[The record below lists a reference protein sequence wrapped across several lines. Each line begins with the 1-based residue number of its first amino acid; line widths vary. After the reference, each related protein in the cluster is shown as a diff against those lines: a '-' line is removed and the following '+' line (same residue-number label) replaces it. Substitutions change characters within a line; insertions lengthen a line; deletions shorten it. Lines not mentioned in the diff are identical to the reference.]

1 MHNPLNKRF
10 KRDLRSDAGKYVA
23 IFLFIVFFI
32 GAASGFMVADN
43 SVFAQFK
50 TADVEYNVEDGHLAF
65 NVKPSADVLSKI
77 ESQNDLKLYDLNYK
91 EETIKHG
98 KTLRIYKV
106 RNELNKECLMSGEMP
121 KAENEIAVDRMFAEN
136 NKIAVGDNVNIN
148 SKNYIVSGLIALSDY
163 SALFKSNGDMMFDAV
178 GFGVAVMTNDGYN
191 TIETAHETVN
201 YAWKY
206 NLPVEDEETEN
217 AKSELLMK
225 SLEKILKEY
234 DEPLIQAQVD
244 SLYDDAK
251 PYINR
256 LKAEFESAEK
266 QLESKYLSAIVHTNA
281 NDTAKMAKELGITE
295 KQYKNL
301 KQVLEDAEK
310 DSDKWDFD
318 SLDSAPKINLD
329 DYKTS
334 SDMDFDEMYE
344 EIYKVVDAVSGA
356 GLYDCSQIYR
366 DLASLKKI
374 TDKFSID
381 DSGVLNI
388 TDYSAKY
395 TNKSIMYARE
405 DSTSDKATMMLMT
418 YIVMVMIAFLFAV
431 TTSNTI
437 SKEANVIGTLRAM
450 GYSKGELIGHYMF
463 LPMVVTVVGGIV
475 GNVLGYTAFQKVFES
490 VYYSNYSLPTY
501 KMLWNMNAFLETTV
515 VPFVLMLLV
524 NFVMLSKK
532 LKISPLNFIR
542 GELKE
547 NGQKRLI
554 KLPKKMPFFSKFR
567 LRILFQNVPSYLT
580 LALGVFLAGT
590 LVVFGSM
597 YGPLLDDYANI
608 VKENQISKYQYVM
621 INEAETK
628 VLDAEK
634 FCMTSLQT
642 TDKKFI
648 ADDVTIYGVE
658 NQSRYIKENIPA
670 GEVLVSSAMADK
682 FNLSIGD
689 DVTLKEAYKDKT
701 YSFKVGGIYN
711 YDAAITVFMNRTDY
725 VRQFNEDSNYFN
737 GYFSNKKLNDLDDTD
752 VATVITEKD
761 LTKVVTQMQV
771 SMTEFVKVFKAL
783 GVVIF
788 LLVMF
793 ILTKQIIEKNSKS
806 VSMAKILGFSD
817 IEIGKL
823 YIIITSLV
831 VLASLLISVPLISLA
846 LRWCFKSYL
855 YTQMTGYIP
864 YIISNSCYVT
874 MVVLGIV
881 SYSVVACLMLLK
893 IKKTPLGEALKNQS
907 FYFG

>member
-178 GFGVAVMTNDGYN
+178 GFGVALMTNDGYN

-418 YIVMVMIAFLFAV
+418 YIVMIMIAFLFAV

-515 VPFVLMLLV
+515 VAFVLMLLV

-547 NGQKRLI
+547 SGQKRLI

-567 LRILFQNVPSYLT
+567 FRILFQNVPSYLT

-628 VLDAEK
+628 VSDAEK

-689 DVTLKEAYKDKT
+689 EVTLKEAYKEKT
-701 YSFKVGGIYN
+701 YSFMVGGIYN

-725 VRQFNEDSNYFN
+725 IGQFNEDSNYFN
-737 GYFSNKKLNDLDDTD
+737 GYFSNKKLNDLNDAD

-817 IEIGKL
+817 SEIGKL
-823 YIIITSLV
+823 YIVITSFV
-831 VLASLLISVPLISLA
+831 VVASLLVSVPLISLA

-864 YIISNSCYVT
+864 YIVSNSCYVT

-907 FYFG
+907 F

>member
-43 SVFAQFK
+43 SVMAQFK
-50 TADVEYNVEDGHLAF
+50 TTAEECNIEDGHLAF
-65 NVKPSADVLSKI
+65 NVRPSNEVLSKT
-77 ESQNDLKLYDLNYK
+77 ESQNDLKLYDLSYK
-91 EETIKHG
+91 EETVKKD
-98 KTLRIYKV
+98 KTLRIYRV
-106 RNELNKECLMSGEMP
+106 RNEVNKECLMSGEMP
-121 KAENEIAVDRMFAEN
+121 TKDSEIAVDRMFADN
-136 NKIAVGDNVNIN
+136 NKIAVGDSLKIKGKKYV
-148 SKNYIVSGLIALSDY
+148 VSGLIALPDY
-163 SALFKSNGDMMFDAV
+163 SALFKSNADMMFDAV
-178 GFGVAVMTNDGYN
+178 GFGVAVMTDSGYN
-191 TIETAHETVN
+191 AIGNAHETIN

-206 NLPVEDEETEN
+206 NTPVEDEETEN

-225 SLEKILKEY
+225 SLENILKEY

-244 SLYDDAK
+244 SLYKKAK
-251 PYINR
+251 PYINSLR
-256 LKAEFESAEK
+256 DEFDIAEK
-266 QLESKYLSAIVHTNA
+266 ELESKYFAAIRKA
-281 NDTAKMAKELGITE
+281 SINDTAKMAKELGITE

-301 KQVLEDAEK
+301 KQVLEDADK
-310 DSDKWDFD
+310 NSDDWDLD

-334 SDMDFDEMYE
+334 DDMDFDDMYNQ
-344 EIYKVVDAVSGA
+344 IYKIVDAVSDA
-356 GLYDCSQIYR
+356 KLYDCSQIYR

-374 TDKFSID
+374 TDNFNID
-381 DSGVLNI
+381 DSGILNI
-388 TDYSAKY
+388 KDYSAKY

-405 DSTSDKATMMLMT
+405 DSGSDKATMMLMT
-418 YIVMVMIAFLFAV
+418 YIIMVVIAFLFAV

-437 SKEANVIGTLRAM
+437 TKEANVIGTLRAM
-450 GYSKGELIGHYMF
+450 GYSKGELIRHYMF
-463 LPMVVTVVGGIV
+463 LPIAVTLAGSIV
-475 GNVLGYTAFQKVFES
+475 GNVLGYTVFQKVFVG
-490 VYYSNYSLPTY
+490 VYYSNYSLPTF
-501 KMLWNMNAFLETTV
+501 KMLWNMNAFWETTV
-515 VPFVLMLLV
+515 VPFILMILV
-524 NFVMLSKK
+524 NFAMLTKK

-547 NGQKRLI
+547 SGQKRLI

-567 LRILFQNVPSYLT
+567 LRIFFQNIPSYLT
-580 LALGVFLAGT
+580 LALGIFLAGV

-608 VKENQISKYQYVM
+608 VKENQLSKYQYVM
-621 INEAETK
+621 INEAESENA
-628 VLDAEK
+628 DAEK

-642 TDKKFI
+642 TDKKFMT
-648 ADDVTIYGVE
+648 DDVTIYGVE
-658 NQSRYIKENIPA
+658 NQSKYITENIPM
-670 GEVLVSSAMADK
+670 GEVLVSSAMAEK
-682 FNLSIGD
+682 FGLSSGD
-689 DVTLKEAYKDKT
+689 EFTLKEQYKDKT
-701 YSFKVGGIYN
+701 YSFKVGGVYN
-711 YDAAITVFMNRTDY
+711 YDAAITVFMNRGDY
-725 VRQFNEDSNYFN
+725 LTQFNEKSDYFN
-737 GYFSNKKLNDLDDTD
+737 GYFSNSKLDDLSDDD

-806 VSMAKILGFSD
+806 VSMTKILGFSD

-846 LRWCFKSYL
+846 LRWCFKSYI

-864 YIISNSCYVT
+864 YIVSNSCYVT

-881 SYSVVACLMLLK
+881 SYAVVACLMLLK

-907 FYFG
+907 F

>member
-43 SVFAQFK
+43 SVMAQFK
-50 TADVEYNVEDGHLAF
+50 TTAEECNIEDGHLAF
-65 NVKPSADVLSKI
+65 NVRPSNEVLSKT
-77 ESQNDLKLYDLNYK
+77 ENQNDLKLYDLSYK
-91 EETIKHG
+91 EETVKKD

-106 RNELNKECLMSGEMP
+106 RNEVNKECLMSGEMP
-121 KAENEIAVDRMFAEN
+121 TKDSEIAVDRMFADN
-136 NKIAVGDNVNIN
+136 NKITVGDSLKIKGKKYV
-148 SKNYIVSGLIALSDY
+148 VSGLIALPDY
-163 SALFKSNGDMMFDAV
+163 SALFKSNADMMFDAV
-178 GFGVAVMTNDGYN
+178 GFGVAVMTDSGYN
-191 TIETAHETVN
+191 AIGNAHETIN

-206 NLPVEDEETEN
+206 NAPVEDEETEN

-225 SLEKILKEY
+225 SLENILKEY

-244 SLYDDAK
+244 SLYKKAK
-251 PYINR
+251 PYINSLR
-256 LKAEFESAEK
+256 DEFDVAEK
-266 QLESKYLSAIVHTNA
+266 ELESKYFAAIRKA
-281 NDTAKMAKELGITE
+281 SINDTAKMAKELGITE

-301 KQVLEDAEK
+301 KQVLEDA
-310 DSDKWDFD
+310 DKNSNDWDLD

-334 SDMDFDEMYE
+334 DDMDFDDMYNQ
-344 EIYKVVDAVSGA
+344 IYKIVDAVSDA
-356 GLYDCSQIYR
+356 KLYDCSQIYR

-374 TDKFSID
+374 TDNFNID
-381 DSGVLNI
+381 DSGMLNI
-388 TDYSAKY
+388 KDYSAKY

-405 DSTSDKATMMLMT
+405 DSGSDKATMMLMT
-418 YIVMVMIAFLFAV
+418 YIIMVVIAFLFAV
-431 TTSNTI
+431 TISNTI
-437 SKEANVIGTLRAM
+437 TKEANVIGTLRAM
-450 GYSKGELIGHYMF
+450 GYSKGELIRHYMF
-463 LPMVVTVVGGIV
+463 LPIAVTLAGSIV
-475 GNVLGYTAFQKVFES
+475 GNVLGYTVFQKVFVG
-490 VYYSNYSLPTY
+490 VYYSNYSLPTF
-501 KMLWNMNAFLETTV
+501 KMLWNMNAFWETTV
-515 VPFVLMLLV
+515 VPFILMILV
-524 NFVMLSKK
+524 NFVMLTKK

-547 NGQKRLI
+547 SGQKRLI

-567 LRILFQNVPSYLT
+567 LRIFFQNIPSYLT
-580 LALGVFLAGT
+580 LALGVFLAGV

-608 VKENQISKYQYVM
+608 VKENQLSKYQYVM
-621 INEAETK
+621 INEAESENA
-628 VLDAEK
+628 DAEK

-642 TDKKFI
+642 TDKKFMT
-648 ADDVTIYGVE
+648 DDVTIYGVE
-658 NQSRYIKENIPA
+658 NQSKYITESIPM
-670 GEVLVSSAMADK
+670 GEVLVSSAMAEK
-682 FNLSIGD
+682 FGLSPGD
-689 DVTLKEAYKDKT
+689 EFTLKEQYKDKI
-701 YSFKVGGIYN
+701 YSFKVGGVYN
-711 YDAAITVFMNRTDY
+711 YDAAITVFMNRGDY
-725 VRQFNEDSNYFN
+725 LTQFNEKSDYFN
-737 GYFSNKKLNDLDDTD
+737 GYFSNSKLDDLSDDD

-771 SMTEFVKVFKAL
+771 SMTDFVKVFKAL

-806 VSMAKILGFSD
+806 VSMTKILGFSD

-846 LRWCFKSYL
+846 LRWAFKSYI

-864 YIISNSCYVT
+864 YIVSNSCYVT

-881 SYSVVACLMLLK
+881 SYTVVACLMLLK

-907 FYFG
+907 F

>member
-32 GAASGFMVADN
+32 GAVSGFMVADN

-106 RNELNKECLMSGEMP
+106 RNEINKECLMSGEMP

-206 NLPVEDEETEN
+206 NSPVEDEETEN

-344 EIYKVVDAVSGA
+344 EIYKIVDAVSGA

-547 NGQKRLI
+547 SGQKRLI

-628 VLDAEK
+628 VSDAEK

-648 ADDVTIYGVE
+648 ADDVTIYGVK
-658 NQSRYIKENIPA
+658 NQSKYIKENIPA

-689 DVTLKEAYKDKT
+689 EVTLKEAYKEKT

-725 VRQFNEDSNYFN
+725 IGQFNEDSNYFN
-737 GYFSNKKLNDLDDTD
+737 GYFSNKKLNDLDDAD
-752 VATVITEKD
+752 VAAVITEKN

-817 IEIGKL
+817 SEIGKL
-823 YIIITSLV
+823 YIVITSFV
-831 VLASLLISVPLISLA
+831 VVASLLVSVPLISLA

-864 YIISNSCYVT
+864 YIVSNSCYVT

-881 SYSVVACLMLLK
+881 SYAVVACLMLLK

-907 FYFG
+907 F

>member
-65 NVKPSADVLSKI
+65 NVKPSAYVLSKI

-106 RNELNKECLMSGEMP
+106 RNELNKGCLMSGEMP

-206 NLPVEDEETEN
+206 NSPVEDEETEN

-344 EIYKVVDAVSGA
+344 EINKVVDAVSGA

-450 GYSKGELIGHYMF
+450 GYSKGELIGHYIF

-547 NGQKRLI
+547 SGQKRLI

-628 VLDAEK
+628 VSDAEK

-658 NQSRYIKENIPA
+658 NQSKYIKENIPA

-689 DVTLKEAYKDKT
+689 EVTLKEAYKEKN

-725 VRQFNEDSNYFN
+725 IEQFNEDSNYFN
-737 GYFSNKKLNDLDDTD
+737 GYFSNKKLNDLDDAD

-817 IEIGKL
+817 SEIGKL
-823 YIIITSLV
+823 YIVITSFV
-831 VLASLLISVPLISLA
+831 VVVSLLVSVPLISLA

-864 YIISNSCYVT
+864 YIVSNSCYVT

-881 SYSVVACLMLLK
+881 SYAVVACLMLLK

-907 FYFG
+907 F

>member
-206 NLPVEDEETEN
+206 NSLVEDEETEN

-244 SLYDDAK
+244 SLYDIAK

-547 NGQKRLI
+547 SGQKRLI

-621 INEAETK
+621 INEEETK
-628 VLDAEK
+628 VSDAEK

-648 ADDVTIYGVE
+648 ADDVTIYGVK
-658 NQSRYIKENIPA
+658 NQSKYIKENIPA

-689 DVTLKEAYKDKT
+689 EVTLKEAYKEKN

-725 VRQFNEDSNYFN
+725 IGQFNEDSNYFN
-737 GYFSNKKLNDLDDTD
+737 GYFSNKKLNDLDDAD

-817 IEIGKL
+817 SEIGKL
-823 YIIITSLV
+823 YIVITSFV
-831 VLASLLISVPLISLA
+831 VVASLLVSVPLISLA
-846 LRWCFKSYL
+846 LRWAFKSYI

-864 YIISNSCYVT
+864 YIVSNSCYVT

-881 SYSVVACLMLLK
+881 SYAVVACLMLLK

-907 FYFG
+907 F

>member
-206 NLPVEDEETEN
+206 NSPVEDEETEN

-381 DSGVLNI
+381 DSGVLNL

-450 GYSKGELIGHYMF
+450 GYSKGELIGHYIF

-547 NGQKRLI
+547 SGQKRLI

-628 VLDAEK
+628 VSDAEK

-658 NQSRYIKENIPA
+658 NQSKYIKENIPA

-689 DVTLKEAYKDKT
+689 EVTLKEVYKEKT

-725 VRQFNEDSNYFN
+725 IEQFNEDSNYFN
-737 GYFSNKKLNDLDDTD
+737 GYFSNKKLNDLDDAD

-817 IEIGKL
+817 SEIGKL
-823 YIIITSLV
+823 YIVITSFV
-831 VLASLLISVPLISLA
+831 VVASLLVSVPLISLA

-864 YIISNSCYVT
+864 YIVSNSCYVT

-881 SYSVVACLMLLK
+881 SYAVVACLMLLK

-907 FYFG
+907 F

>member
-32 GAASGFMVADN
+32 GAVSGFMVADN

-106 RNELNKECLMSGEMP
+106 RNEINKECLMSGEMP

-206 NLPVEDEETEN
+206 NSPVEDEETEN

-344 EIYKVVDAVSGA
+344 EIYKIVDAVSGA

-547 NGQKRLI
+547 SGQKRLI

-628 VLDAEK
+628 VSDAEK

-648 ADDVTIYGVE
+648 ADDVTIYGVK
-658 NQSRYIKENIPA
+658 NQSKYIKENIPA
-670 GEVLVSSAMADK
+670 GEALVSSAMADK

-689 DVTLKEAYKDKT
+689 EVTLKEAYKEKT

-725 VRQFNEDSNYFN
+725 IGQFNEDSNYFN
-737 GYFSNKKLNDLDDTD
+737 GYFSNKKLNDLDDAD
-752 VATVITEKD
+752 VAAVITEKN

-817 IEIGKL
+817 SEIGKL
-823 YIIITSLV
+823 YIVITSFV
-831 VLASLLISVPLISLA
+831 VVASLLVSVPLISLA

-864 YIISNSCYVT
+864 YIVSNSCYVT

-881 SYSVVACLMLLK
+881 SYAVVACLMLLK

-907 FYFG
+907 F

>member
-43 SVFAQFK
+43 SVSAQFK
-50 TADVEYNVEDGHLAF
+50 TTDAEYNVEDGHLAF

-91 EETIKHG
+91 EETIKNG

-121 KAENEIAVDRMFAEN
+121 TKDNEIAVDRMFAEN

-148 SKNYIVSGLIALSDY
+148 SKNYTVSGLIALSDY

-178 GFGVAVMTNDGYN
+178 GFGVAVMTNNGYN
-191 TIETAHETVN
+191 TIEKAHETVN

-206 NLPVEDEETEN
+206 NSPVEDEETEN

-225 SLEKILKEY
+225 SLENILKEY

-266 QLESKYLSAIVHTNA
+266 QLESKYLSAIVHANS
-281 NDTAKMAKELGITE
+281 NDTAKMAEELGITE

-318 SLDSAPKINLD
+318 SLNSAPKINLD

-344 EIYKVVDAVSGA
+344 EIYKVVDAVSDA

-463 LPMVVTVVGGIV
+463 LPMIVTVVGGIV
-475 GNVLGYTAFQKVFES
+475 GNVLGYTAFQKVFVS

-515 VPFVLMLLV
+515 VPFVLILLV
-524 NFVMLSKK
+524 NFTMLSKK

-547 NGQKRLI
+547 SGQKRLI

-597 YGPLLDDYANI
+597 YGPLLDDYSNI
-608 VKENQISKYQYVM
+608 VKENQLSKYQYVM
-621 INEAETK
+621 INEAETEIS
-628 VLDAEK
+628 DAEK

-689 DVTLKEAYKDKT
+689 EVTLKEAYKDKN
-701 YSFKVGGIYN
+701 YSFKVGGVYN

-752 VATVITEKD
+752 IATVITEKD

-817 IEIGKL
+817 SEIGKL
-823 YIIITSLV
+823 YIVITSFV
-831 VLASLLISVPLISLA
+831 VVASLLVSVPLISLA

-864 YIISNSCYVT
+864 YIVSNSCYVT
-874 MVVLGIV
+874 MVVLGVV
-881 SYSVVACLMLLK
+881 SYAVVACLMLLK

-907 FYFG
+907 F

>member
-10 KRDLRSDAGKYVA
+10 KRDLCSDAGKYVA

-547 NGQKRLI
+547 SGQKRLI

-628 VLDAEK
+628 VSDAEK

-658 NQSRYIKENIPA
+658 NQSKYIKENIPA

-689 DVTLKEAYKDKT
+689 EVTLKEAYKEKT

-725 VRQFNEDSNYFN
+725 IEQFNEDSNYFN
-737 GYFSNKKLNDLDDTD
+737 GYFSNKKLNDLDDAD

-817 IEIGKL
+817 SEIGKL
-823 YIIITSLV
+823 YIVITSFV
-831 VLASLLISVPLISLA
+831 VVASLLVSVPLISLA
-846 LRWCFKSYL
+846 LRWAFKSYI

-864 YIISNSCYVT
+864 YIVSNSCYVT

-881 SYSVVACLMLLK
+881 SYAVVACLMLLK

-907 FYFG
+907 F

>member
-206 NLPVEDEETEN
+206 NSPVEDEETEN

-450 GYSKGELIGHYMF
+450 GYSKGELIGHYIF

-547 NGQKRLI
+547 SGQKRLI

-628 VLDAEK
+628 VSDAEK

-642 TDKKFI
+642 TDKKFMT
-648 ADDVTIYGVE
+648 DDVTIYGVE
-658 NQSRYIKENIPA
+658 NQSKYIKENIPA

-689 DVTLKEAYKDKT
+689 EVTLKEAYKEKT

-725 VRQFNEDSNYFN
+725 IEQFNEDSNYFN
-737 GYFSNKKLNDLDDTD
+737 GYFSNKKLNDLDDSD

-783 GVVIF
+783 GVVVF

-817 IEIGKL
+817 SEIGKL
-823 YIIITSLV
+823 YIVITSFV
-831 VLASLLISVPLISLA
+831 VVASLLISVPLISLA

-864 YIISNSCYVT
+864 YIVSNICYVT

-881 SYSVVACLMLLK
+881 SYAVVAYLMLLK

-907 FYFG
+907 F

>member
-50 TADVEYNVEDGHLAF
+50 TTDVEYNVEDGHLAF

-106 RNELNKECLMSGEMP
+106 RNEINKECLMSGEMP

-206 NLPVEDEETEN
+206 NSLVEDEETEN

-450 GYSKGELIGHYMF
+450 GYSKGELIGHYIF

-501 KMLWNMNAFLETTV
+501 KMQWNMNAFLETTV
-515 VPFVLMLLV
+515 VPFVLMLFV

-547 NGQKRLI
+547 SGQKRLI

-628 VLDAEK
+628 VSDAEK

-642 TDKKFI
+642 TDKKFMT
-648 ADDVTIYGVE
+648 DDVTIYGVE

-689 DVTLKEAYKDKT
+689 EVTLKEAYKEKI

-725 VRQFNEDSNYFN
+725 IEQFNEDSNYFN
-737 GYFSNKKLNDLDDTD
+737 GYFSNKKLNDLDDAD

-817 IEIGKL
+817 SEIGKL
-823 YIIITSLV
+823 YIVITSFVLV
-831 VLASLLISVPLISLA
+831 ASLLVSVPLISLA

-864 YIISNSCYVT
+864 YIVSNSCYVT

-881 SYSVVACLMLLK
+881 SYAVVACLMLLK

-907 FYFG
+907 F

>member
-206 NLPVEDEETEN
+206 NSPVEDEETEN

-450 GYSKGELIGHYMF
+450 GYSKGELIGHYIF

-547 NGQKRLI
+547 SGQKRLI

-628 VLDAEK
+628 VSDAEK

-689 DVTLKEAYKDKT
+689 EVTLKEAYKEKT

-725 VRQFNEDSNYFN
+725 IGQFNEDSNYFN
-737 GYFSNKKLNDLDDTD
+737 GYFSNKKLNDLDDAD

-817 IEIGKL
+817 SEIGKL
-823 YIIITSLV
+823 YIVITSFV
-831 VLASLLISVPLISLA
+831 VVASLLVSVPLISLA
-846 LRWCFKSYL
+846 LRWAFKSYI

-864 YIISNSCYVT
+864 YIVSNSCYVT

-881 SYSVVACLMLLK
+881 SYAVVACLMLLK

-907 FYFG
+907 F

>member
-43 SVFAQFK
+43 SVVAQFK
-50 TADVEYNVEDGHLAF
+50 TTAEECNIEDGHLAF
-65 NVKPSADVLSKI
+65 NVRPSNEVLSKT
-77 ESQNDLKLYDLNYK
+77 ENQNDLKLYDLSYK
-91 EETIKHG
+91 EETVKKD

-106 RNELNKECLMSGEMP
+106 RNEVNKECLMSGEMP
-121 KAENEIAVDRMFAEN
+121 TKDSEIAVDRMFADN
-136 NKIAVGDNVNIN
+136 NKITVGDSLKIKGKKYV
-148 SKNYIVSGLIALSDY
+148 VSGLIALPDY
-163 SALFKSNGDMMFDAV
+163 SALFKSNADMMFDAV
-178 GFGVAVMTNDGYN
+178 GFGVAVMTDSGYN
-191 TIETAHETVN
+191 AIGNAHETIN

-206 NLPVEDEETEN
+206 NAPVEDEETEN

-225 SLEKILKEY
+225 SLENILKEY

-244 SLYDDAK
+244 SLYKKAK
-251 PYINR
+251 PYINSLR
-256 LKAEFESAEK
+256 DEFDVAEK
-266 QLESKYLSAIVHTNA
+266 QLEAKYFAAIRKA
-281 NDTAKMAKELGITE
+281 SINDTAKMAKKLGITE

-301 KQVLEDAEK
+301 KQVLEDADK
-310 DSDKWDFD
+310 NSDEWDLD
-318 SLDSAPKINLD
+318 SLDSAPKINID

-334 SDMDFDEMYE
+334 DDMDFDDMYNQ
-344 EIYKVVDAVSGA
+344 IYKIVDAVSDA
-356 GLYDCSQIYR
+356 KLYDCSQIYR

-381 DSGVLNI
+381 DSGILNI
-388 TDYSAKY
+388 KDYSAKY

-405 DSTSDKATMMLMT
+405 DSGSDKATMMLMT
-418 YIVMVMIAFLFAV
+418 YIIMVVIAFLFAV

-437 SKEANVIGTLRAM
+437 TKEANVIGTLRAM
-450 GYSKGELIGHYMF
+450 GYSKGELIRHYMF
-463 LPMVVTVVGGIV
+463 LPIVVTLVGSIV
-475 GNVLGYTAFQKVFES
+475 GNILGYTVFQKVFVG
-490 VYYSNYSLPTY
+490 VYYSNYSLPTF
-501 KMLWNMNAFLETTV
+501 KMLWNMNAFWETTV
-515 VPFVLMLLV
+515 VPFILMILV
-524 NFVMLSKK
+524 NFAMLTKK

-547 NGQKRLI
+547 SGQKRLI

-567 LRILFQNVPSYLT
+567 LRIFFQNIPSYLT
-580 LALGVFLAGT
+580 LALGIFLAGV

-608 VKENQISKYQYVM
+608 VKENQLSKYQYVM
-621 INEAETK
+621 INEAESENA
-628 VLDAEK
+628 DAEK

-642 TDKKFI
+642 TDKKFMT
-648 ADDVTIYGVE
+648 DDVTIYGVE
-658 NQSRYIKENIPA
+658 NQSKYITENIPM
-670 GEVLVSSAMADK
+670 GEVLVSSAMAEK
-682 FNLSIGD
+682 FGLSIGD

-701 YSFKVGGIYN
+701 YSFKVGGVYN
-711 YDAAITVFMNRTDY
+711 YDAAITVFMNRGDY
-725 VRQFNEDSNYFN
+725 LTQFNEKSDYFN
-737 GYFSNKKLNDLDDTD
+737 GYFSNSKLDDLSDDD

-806 VSMAKILGFSD
+806 VSMTKILGFSD

-846 LRWCFKSYL
+846 LRWAFKSYI

-864 YIISNSCYVT
+864 YIVSNSCYVT

-881 SYSVVACLMLLK
+881 SYTVVACLMLLK

-907 FYFG
+907 F

>member
-43 SVFAQFK
+43 SVMAQFK
-50 TADVEYNVEDGHLAF
+50 TTAEECNIEDGHLAF
-65 NVKPSADVLSKI
+65 NVRPSNEVLGKI
-77 ESQNDLKLYDLNYK
+77 ESQNDLKLYDLSYK
-91 EETIKHG
+91 EETVKKD

-106 RNELNKECLMSGEMP
+106 RNEVNKECLMSGEMP
-121 KAENEIAVDRMFAEN
+121 TKDSEIAVDRMFADN
-136 NKIAVGDNVNIN
+136 NKITVGDSLKIKGKKYV
-148 SKNYIVSGLIALSDY
+148 VSGLIALSDY
-163 SALFKSNGDMMFDAV
+163 SALFKSNADMMFDAV
-178 GFGVAVMTNDGYN
+178 GFGVAVMTDSGYN
-191 TIETAHETVN
+191 AIGNAHETIN

-206 NLPVEDEETEN
+206 NAPVEDEETEN

-225 SLEKILKEY
+225 SLENILKEY

-244 SLYDDAK
+244 SLYKKAK
-251 PYINR
+251 PYINSLR
-256 LKAEFESAEK
+256 DEFDVAEKEFES
-266 QLESKYLSAIVHTNA
+266 KYFAAIRKA
-281 NDTAKMAKELGITE
+281 SINDTAKMAKELGITE

-301 KQVLEDAEK
+301 KQVLEDADK
-310 DSDKWDFD
+310 NSDDWDLD

-334 SDMDFDEMYE
+334 DDMDFDDMYNQ
-344 EIYKVVDAVSGA
+344 IYKIVDAVSDA
-356 GLYDCSQIYR
+356 KLYDCSQIYR

-374 TDKFSID
+374 TDNFNID
-381 DSGVLNI
+381 DSGILNI
-388 TDYSAKY
+388 KDYSAKY

-405 DSTSDKATMMLMT
+405 DSGSDKATMMLMT
-418 YIVMVMIAFLFAV
+418 YIIMVVIAFLFAV

-437 SKEANVIGTLRAM
+437 TKEANVIGTLRAM
-450 GYSKGELIGHYMF
+450 GYSKGELIRHYMF
-463 LPMVVTVVGGIV
+463 LPIVVTLAGSIV
-475 GNVLGYTAFQKVFES
+475 GNVLGYTVFQKVFVG
-490 VYYSNYSLPTY
+490 VYYSNYSLPTF
-501 KMLWNMNAFLETTV
+501 KMLWNMNAFWETTV
-515 VPFVLMLLV
+515 VPFILMILV
-524 NFVMLSKK
+524 NFAMLTKK

-547 NGQKRLI
+547 SGQKRLI

-567 LRILFQNVPSYLT
+567 LRIFFQNIPSYLT
-580 LALGVFLAGT
+580 LALGVFLAGV

-608 VKENQISKYQYVM
+608 VKENQLSKYQYVM
-621 INEAETK
+621 INEAESENA
-628 VLDAEK
+628 DAEK

-642 TDKKFI
+642 TDKKFMT
-648 ADDVTIYGVE
+648 DDVTIYGVE
-658 NQSRYIKENIPA
+658 NQSKYITENIPM
-670 GEVLVSSAMADK
+670 GEVLVSSAMAEK
-682 FNLSIGD
+682 FGLSSGD
-689 DVTLKEAYKDKT
+689 EFTLKEQYKDKT
-701 YSFKVGGIYN
+701 YSFKVGGVYN
-711 YDAAITVFMNRTDY
+711 YDAAITVFMNRGDY
-725 VRQFNEDSNYFN
+725 LTQFNEKSDYFN
-737 GYFSNKKLNDLDDTD
+737 GYFSNSKLDDLSDDD

-806 VSMAKILGFSD
+806 VSMTKILGFSD

-846 LRWCFKSYL
+846 LRWCFKSYI

-864 YIISNSCYVT
+864 YIVSNSCYVT

-881 SYSVVACLMLLK
+881 SYAVVACLMLLK

-907 FYFG
+907 F

>member
-43 SVFAQFK
+43 SVMAQFK
-50 TADVEYNVEDGHLAF
+50 TTAEECNIEDGHLAF
-65 NVKPSADVLSKI
+65 NVRPSNEVLSKT
-77 ESQNDLKLYDLNYK
+77 ESQNDLKLYDLSYK
-91 EETIKHG
+91 EETVKKD
-98 KTLRIYKV
+98 KTLRIYRV
-106 RNELNKECLMSGEMP
+106 RNEVNKECLMSGEMP
-121 KAENEIAVDRMFAEN
+121 TKDSEIAVDRMFADN
-136 NKIAVGDNVNIN
+136 NKIAVGDSLKIKGKKYV
-148 SKNYIVSGLIALSDY
+148 VSGLIALPDY
-163 SALFKSNGDMMFDAV
+163 SALFKSNADMMFDAV
-178 GFGVAVMTNDGYN
+178 GFGVAVMTDSGYN
-191 TIETAHETVN
+191 AIGNAHETIN

-206 NLPVEDEETEN
+206 NTPVEDEETEN

-225 SLEKILKEY
+225 SLENIFKEY

-244 SLYDDAK
+244 SLYKKAK
-251 PYINR
+251 PYINSLR
-256 LKAEFESAEK
+256 DEFDIAEK
-266 QLESKYLSAIVHTNA
+266 ELESKYFAAIRKA
-281 NDTAKMAKELGITE
+281 SINDTAKMAKELGITE

-301 KQVLEDAEK
+301 KQVLEDADK
-310 DSDKWDFD
+310 NSDEWNLD

-334 SDMDFDEMYE
+334 DDMDFDDMYNQ
-344 EIYKVVDAVSGA
+344 IYKIVDAVSDA
-356 GLYDCSQIYR
+356 KLYDCSQIYR

-381 DSGVLNI
+381 DSGILNI
-388 TDYSAKY
+388 KDYSAKY

-405 DSTSDKATMMLMT
+405 DSGSDKATMMLMT
-418 YIVMVMIAFLFAV
+418 YIIMVVIAFLFAV

-437 SKEANVIGTLRAM
+437 TKEANVIGTLRAM
-450 GYSKGELIGHYMF
+450 GYSKGELIRHYMF
-463 LPMVVTVVGGIV
+463 LPIVVTVVGGIV

-501 KMLWNMNAFLETTV
+501 KMLWNMNAFWETTV
-515 VPFVLMLLV
+515 VPFILMILV
-524 NFVMLSKK
+524 NFAMLTKK

-547 NGQKRLI
+547 SGQKRLI

-567 LRILFQNVPSYLT
+567 LRIFFQNIPSYLT
-580 LALGVFLAGT
+580 LALGVFLAGV

-608 VKENQISKYQYVM
+608 VKENQLSKYQYVM
-621 INEAETK
+621 INKAESENA
-628 VLDAEK
+628 DAEK

-642 TDKKFI
+642 TDKKFMT
-648 ADDVTIYGVE
+648 DDVTIYGVE
-658 NQSRYIKENIPA
+658 NQSKYITENIPM
-670 GEVLVSSAMADK
+670 GEVLVSSAMAEK
-682 FNLSIGD
+682 FGLSSGD
-689 DVTLKEAYKDKT
+689 EFTLKEQYKDKT
-701 YSFKVGGIYN
+701 YSFKVGGVYN
-711 YDAAITVFMNRTDY
+711 YDAAITVFMNRGDY
-725 VRQFNEDSNYFN
+725 LTQFNEKSDYFN
-737 GYFSNKKLNDLDDTD
+737 GYFSNSKLDDLSDDD

-806 VSMAKILGFSD
+806 VSMTKILGFSD

-846 LRWCFKSYL
+846 LRWAFKSYI

-864 YIISNSCYVT
+864 YIVSNSCYVT

-881 SYSVVACLMLLK
+881 SYAVVACLMLLK

-907 FYFG
+907 F

>member
-43 SVFAQFK
+43 SVMAQFK
-50 TADVEYNVEDGHLAF
+50 TTAEECNIEDGHLAF
-65 NVKPSADVLSKI
+65 NVRPSNEVLSKT
-77 ESQNDLKLYDLNYK
+77 ESQNDLKLYDLSYK
-91 EETIKHG
+91 EETVKKD
-98 KTLRIYKV
+98 KTLRIYRV
-106 RNELNKECLMSGEMP
+106 RNEVNKECLMSGEMP
-121 KAENEIAVDRMFAEN
+121 TKDSEIAVDRMFADN
-136 NKIAVGDNVNIN
+136 NKIAVGDSLKIKGKKYV
-148 SKNYIVSGLIALSDY
+148 VSGLIALPDY
-163 SALFKSNGDMMFDAV
+163 SALFKSNADMMFDAV
-178 GFGVAVMTNDGYN
+178 GFGVAVMTDSGYN
-191 TIETAHETVN
+191 AIGNAHETIN

-206 NLPVEDEETEN
+206 NAPVEDEETEN

-225 SLEKILKEY
+225 SLENILKEY

-244 SLYDDAK
+244 SLYKKAK
-251 PYINR
+251 PYINSLR
-256 LKAEFESAEK
+256 DEFDVAEKEFES
-266 QLESKYLSAIVHTNA
+266 KYFAAIRKA
-281 NDTAKMAKELGITE
+281 SINDTAKMAKELGITE

-301 KQVLEDAEK
+301 KQVLEDADK
-310 DSDKWDFD
+310 NSDDWDLD

-334 SDMDFDEMYE
+334 DDMDFDDMYNQ
-344 EIYKVVDAVSGA
+344 IYKIVDAVSDA
-356 GLYDCSQIYR
+356 KLYDCSQIYR

-374 TDKFSID
+374 TDNFNID
-381 DSGVLNI
+381 DSGILNI
-388 TDYSAKY
+388 KDYSAKY

-405 DSTSDKATMMLMT
+405 DSGSDKATMMLMT
-418 YIVMVMIAFLFAV
+418 YIIMVVIAFLFAV

-437 SKEANVIGTLRAM
+437 TKEANVIGTLRAM
-450 GYSKGELIGHYMF
+450 GYSKGELIRHYMF
-463 LPMVVTVVGGIV
+463 LPIAVTLAGSIV
-475 GNVLGYTAFQKVFES
+475 GNVLGYTVFQKVFVG
-490 VYYSNYSLPTY
+490 VYYSNYSLPTF
-501 KMLWNMNAFLETTV
+501 KMLWNMNAFWETTV
-515 VPFVLMLLV
+515 VPFILMILV
-524 NFVMLSKK
+524 NFAMLTKK

-547 NGQKRLI
+547 SGQKRLI

-567 LRILFQNVPSYLT
+567 LRIFFQNIPSYLT
-580 LALGVFLAGT
+580 LALGIFLAGV

-608 VKENQISKYQYVM
+608 VKENQLSKYQYVM
-621 INEAETK
+621 INEAESENA
-628 VLDAEK
+628 DAEK
-634 FCMTSLQT
+634 FCMASLQT
-642 TDKKFI
+642 TDKKFMT
-648 ADDVTIYGVE
+648 DDVTIYGVE
-658 NQSRYIKENIPA
+658 NQSKYITENIPM
-670 GEVLVSSAMADK
+670 GEVLVSSAMAEK
-682 FNLSIGD
+682 FGLSSGD
-689 DVTLKEAYKDKT
+689 EFTLKEQYKDKT
-701 YSFKVGGIYN
+701 YSFKVGGVYN
-711 YDAAITVFMNRTDY
+711 YDAAITVFMNRGDY
-725 VRQFNEDSNYFN
+725 LTQFNEKSDYFN
-737 GYFSNKKLNDLDDTD
+737 GYFSNSKLDDLSDDD

-806 VSMAKILGFSD
+806 VSMTKILGFSD

-846 LRWCFKSYL
+846 LRWCFKSYI

-864 YIISNSCYVT
+864 YIVSNSCYVT

-881 SYSVVACLMLLK
+881 SYAVVACLMLLK

-907 FYFG
+907 F

>member
-43 SVFAQFK
+43 SVSAQFK
-50 TADVEYNVEDGHLAF
+50 TTDAEYNVEDGHLAF

-91 EETIKHG
+91 EETIKNG

-121 KAENEIAVDRMFAEN
+121 TKDNEIAVDRMFAEN
-136 NKIAVGDNVNIN
+136 NKIAIGDNVNIN
-148 SKNYIVSGLIALSDY
+148 SKNYTVSGLIALSDY

-178 GFGVAVMTNDGYN
+178 GFGVAVMTNNGYN
-191 TIETAHETVN
+191 TIEKAHETVN

-206 NLPVEDEETEN
+206 NTLVEDEETEN

-225 SLEKILKEY
+225 SLENILKEY

-244 SLYDDAK
+244 FLYNDAK

-266 QLESKYLSAIVHTNA
+266 QLESKYLSAIVHANA
-281 NDTAKMAKELGITE
+281 NDTAKMAEELGITE

-344 EIYKVVDAVSGA
+344 EIYKVVDAVNDA

-463 LPMVVTVVGGIV
+463 LPMIVTVVGGIV
-475 GNVLGYTAFQKVFES
+475 GNVLGYTAFQKVFVS

-524 NFVMLSKK
+524 NFTMLSKK

-547 NGQKRLI
+547 SGQKRLI

-608 VKENQISKYQYVM
+608 VKENQLSKYQYVM
-621 INEAETK
+621 INEAETEIS
-628 VLDAEK
+628 DAEK

-689 DVTLKEAYKDKT
+689 EITLKEAYKDKN
-701 YSFKVGGIYN
+701 YSFNVGGIYN

-725 VRQFNEDSNYFN
+725 IGQFNEDSNYFN
-737 GYFSNKKLNDLDDTD
+737 GYFSNKKLNDLDDAD
-752 VATVITEKD
+752 IATVITEKD

-817 IEIGKL
+817 SEIGKL
-823 YIIITSLV
+823 YIVITSFV
-831 VLASLLISVPLISLA
+831 VVASLLVSVPLISLA

-864 YIISNSCYVT
+864 YIVSNSCYVT
-874 MVVLGIV
+874 MVVLGVV
-881 SYSVVACLMLLK
+881 SYAVVACLMLLK

-907 FYFG
+907 F

>member
-43 SVFAQFK
+43 SVAAQFK
-50 TADVEYNVEDGHLAF
+50 TTAEECNIEDGHLAF
-65 NVKPSADVLSKI
+65 NVRPSKEVLSKT
-77 ESQNDLKLYDLNYK
+77 ESQNDLKLYDLSYK
-91 EETIKHG
+91 EETVKKS

-106 RNELNKECLMSGEMP
+106 RNEVNKECLMSGEMP
-121 KAENEIAVDRMFAEN
+121 TKDSEIAVDRMFADN
-136 NKIAVGDNVNIN
+136 NKITVDDSLKIKGKKYV
-148 SKNYIVSGLIALSDY
+148 VSGLIALPDY

-178 GFGVAVMTNDGYN
+178 GFGVAVMTDSGYN
-191 TIETAHETVN
+191 TIGNAHETIN

-206 NLPVEDEETEN
+206 NTPVEDEETEN

-225 SLEKILKEY
+225 SLENILKEY

-244 SLYDDAK
+244 SLYKKAK
-251 PYINR
+251 PYINSLR
-256 LKAEFESAEK
+256 DEFDIAEK
-266 QLESKYLSAIVHTNA
+266 ELESKYFAAIRKA
-281 NDTAKMAKELGITE
+281 SINDTAKMAKELGITE

-301 KQVLEDAEK
+301 KQVLEDADK
-310 DSDKWDFD
+310 NSDEWDLD

-334 SDMDFDEMYE
+334 DDMDFDDMYNQ
-344 EIYKVVDAVSGA
+344 IYKIVDAVSDA
-356 GLYDCSQIYR
+356 KLYDCSQIYR

-381 DSGVLNI
+381 DSGILNI
-388 TDYSAKY
+388 KDYSAKY

-405 DSTSDKATMMLMT
+405 DSGSDKATMMLMT
-418 YIVMVMIAFLFAV
+418 YIIMVVIAFLFAV
-431 TTSNTI
+431 TISNTI
-437 SKEANVIGTLRAM
+437 TKEANVIGTLRAM
-450 GYSKGELIGHYMF
+450 GYSKGELIRHYMF
-463 LPMVVTVVGGIV
+463 LPIAVTLVGSIV
-475 GNVLGYTAFQKVFES
+475 GNVLGYTVFQKVFVG
-490 VYYSNYSLPTY
+490 VYYSNYSLPTF
-501 KMLWNMNAFLETTV
+501 KMLWNMNAFWETTV
-515 VPFVLMLLV
+515 VPFILMILV
-524 NFVMLSKK
+524 NFAMLTKK

-547 NGQKRLI
+547 SGQKRLI
-554 KLPKKMPFFSKFR
+554 KLPKKTPFFSKFR
-567 LRILFQNVPSYLT
+567 LRIFFQNIPSYLT
-580 LALGVFLAGT
+580 LALGVFLAGI

-608 VKENQISKYQYVM
+608 VKENQLSKYQYVM
-621 INEAETK
+621 INEAGSENA
-628 VLDAEK
+628 DAEK

-642 TDKKFI
+642 TDKKFMT
-648 ADDVTIYGVE
+648 DDVTIYGVE
-658 NQSRYIKENIPA
+658 NQSKYITENIPT
-670 GEVLVSSAMADK
+670 GEVLVSSAMAEK
-682 FNLSIGD
+682 FGLSSGD
-689 DVTLKEAYKDKT
+689 EFTLKERYKDKT
-701 YSFKVGGIYN
+701 YSFKVGGVYN
-711 YDAAITVFMNRTDY
+711 YDAAITVFMNRGDY
-725 VRQFNEDSNYFN
+725 LTQFNEKSDYFN
-737 GYFSNKKLNDLDDTD
+737 GYFSNSKLDDLSDDD

-806 VSMAKILGFSD
+806 VSMTKILGFSD

-846 LRWCFKSYL
+846 LRWAFKSYI

-864 YIISNSCYVT
+864 YIVSNSCYVT

-881 SYSVVACLMLLK
+881 SYTVVACLMLLK

-907 FYFG
+907 F

>member
-43 SVFAQFK
+43 SVAAQFK
-50 TADVEYNVEDGHLAF
+50 TTAEECNIEDGHLAF
-65 NVKPSADVLSKI
+65 NVRPSNEVLSKI
-77 ESQNDLKLYDLNYK
+77 ENQNDLKLYDLSYK
-91 EETIKHG
+91 EETVKKD

-106 RNELNKECLMSGEMP
+106 RNEVNKECLMSGEMP
-121 KAENEIAVDRMFAEN
+121 TNDSEIAVDRMFADN
-136 NKIAVGDNVNIN
+136 NKITVGDSLKIKGKKYV
-148 SKNYIVSGLIALSDY
+148 VSGLIALPDY
-163 SALFKSNGDMMFDAV
+163 SALFKSNADMMFDAV
-178 GFGVAVMTNDGYN
+178 GFGVAVMTDSGYN
-191 TIETAHETVN
+191 KIGNAHETIN

-206 NLPVEDEETEN
+206 NTPVEDEETEN

-225 SLEKILKEY
+225 SLENILKEY

-244 SLYDDAK
+244 SLYKKAK
-251 PYINR
+251 PYINSLR
-256 LKAEFESAEK
+256 DEFDVAEK
-266 QLESKYLSAIVHTNA
+266 ELESKYFAAIRKA
-281 NDTAKMAKELGITE
+281 SINDTAKMAKELGITE

-301 KQVLEDAEK
+301 KQVLEDADK
-310 DSDKWDFD
+310 NSDEWDLD

-334 SDMDFDEMYE
+334 DDMDFDDMYNQ
-344 EIYKVVDAVSGA
+344 IYKIVDAVSDA
-356 GLYDCSQIYR
+356 KLYDCSQIYR
-366 DLASLKKI
+366 DLASLKRI

-381 DSGVLNI
+381 DSGILNI
-388 TDYSAKY
+388 KDYSAKY
-395 TNKSIMYARE
+395 TNKSISYARE
-405 DSTSDKATMMLMT
+405 DSGSDKATMMLMT
-418 YIVMVMIAFLFAV
+418 YIIMVVIAFLFAV

-437 SKEANVIGTLRAM
+437 TKEANVIGTLRAM
-450 GYSKGELIGHYMF
+450 GYSKGELIRHYMF
-463 LPMVVTVVGGIV
+463 LPIAVTLAGSIV
-475 GNVLGYTAFQKVFES
+475 GNVLGYTVFQKVFVG
-490 VYYSNYSLPTY
+490 VYYSNYSLPTF
-501 KMLWNMNAFLETTV
+501 KMLWNMNAFWETTV
-515 VPFVLMLLV
+515 VPFILMILV
-524 NFVMLSKK
+524 NFAMLTKK

-547 NGQKRLI
+547 SGQKRLI

-567 LRILFQNVPSYLT
+567 LRIFFQNIPSYLT
-580 LALGVFLAGT
+580 LALGIFLAGV

-608 VKENQISKYQYVM
+608 VKENQLSKYQYVM
-621 INEAETK
+621 INEAESENA
-628 VLDAEK
+628 DAEK

-642 TDKKFI
+642 TDKKFMT
-648 ADDVTIYGVE
+648 DDVTIYGVE
-658 NQSRYIKENIPA
+658 NQSKYITENIPI
-670 GEVLVSSAMADK
+670 GEVLVSSAMAEK
-682 FNLSIGD
+682 FGLSSGD
-689 DVTLKEAYKDKT
+689 EFTLKEQYKDKT
-701 YSFKVGGIYN
+701 YSFKVGGVYN
-711 YDAAITVFMNRTDY
+711 YDAAITVFMNRGDY
-725 VRQFNEDSNYFN
+725 LTQFNEKSDYFN
-737 GYFSNKKLNDLDDTD
+737 GYFSNSKLDDLSDDD

-806 VSMAKILGFSD
+806 VSMTKILGFSD

-846 LRWCFKSYL
+846 LRWAFKSYI

-864 YIISNSCYVT
+864 YIVSNSCYVT

-881 SYSVVACLMLLK
+881 SYTVVACLMLLK

-907 FYFG
+907 F

>member
-43 SVFAQFK
+43 SVMAQFK
-50 TADVEYNVEDGHLAF
+50 TTAEECNIEDGHLAF
-65 NVKPSADVLSKI
+65 NVRPSNEVLSKT
-77 ESQNDLKLYDLNYK
+77 ESQNDLKLYDLSYK
-91 EETIKHG
+91 EETVKKD
-98 KTLRIYKV
+98 KTLRIYRV
-106 RNELNKECLMSGEMP
+106 RNEVNKECLMSGEMP
-121 KAENEIAVDRMFAEN
+121 TKDSEIAVDRMFADN
-136 NKIAVGDNVNIN
+136 NKIAVGDSLKIKGKKYV
-148 SKNYIVSGLIALSDY
+148 VSGLIALPDY
-163 SALFKSNGDMMFDAV
+163 SALFKSNADMMFDAV
-178 GFGVAVMTNDGYN
+178 GFGVAVMTDSGYN
-191 TIETAHETVN
+191 AIGNAHETIN

-206 NLPVEDEETEN
+206 NTPVEDEETEN

-225 SLEKILKEY
+225 SLENILKEY

-244 SLYDDAK
+244 SLYKKAK
-251 PYINR
+251 PYINSLR
-256 LKAEFESAEK
+256 DEFDVAEK
-266 QLESKYLSAIVHTNA
+266 ELEAKYFAAIRNA
-281 NDTAKMAKELGITE
+281 SINDTAKMAKELGITE

-301 KQVLEDAEK
+301 KQVLEDADK
-310 DSDKWDFD
+310 NSDEWDLD

-334 SDMDFDEMYE
+334 DDMDFDDMYNQ
-344 EIYKVVDAVSGA
+344 IYKIVDAVSDA
-356 GLYDCSQIYR
+356 KLYDCSQIYR
-366 DLASLKKI
+366 DLPSLKKI

-381 DSGVLNI
+381 DSGILNI
-388 TDYSAKY
+388 KDYSAKY

-405 DSTSDKATMMLMT
+405 DSGSDKATMMLMT
-418 YIVMVMIAFLFAV
+418 YIIMVVIAFLFAV

-437 SKEANVIGTLRAM
+437 TKEANVIGTLRAM
-450 GYSKGELIGHYMF
+450 GYSKGELIRHYMF
-463 LPMVVTVVGGIV
+463 LPIAVTLAGSIV
-475 GNVLGYTAFQKVFES
+475 GNVLGYTVFQKVFVG
-490 VYYSNYSLPTY
+490 VYYSNYSLPTF
-501 KMLWNMNAFLETTV
+501 KMLWNMNAFWETTV
-515 VPFVLMLLV
+515 VPFILMILV
-524 NFVMLSKK
+524 NFAMLTKK

-547 NGQKRLI
+547 SGQKRLI

-567 LRILFQNVPSYLT
+567 LRIFFQNIPSYLT
-580 LALGVFLAGT
+580 LALGVFLAGV

-608 VKENQISKYQYVM
+608 VKENQLSKYQYVM
-621 INEAETK
+621 INEAESENA
-628 VLDAEK
+628 DAEK

-642 TDKKFI
+642 TDKKFMT
-648 ADDVTIYGVE
+648 DDVTIYGVE
-658 NQSRYIKENIPA
+658 NQSKYITESIPM
-670 GEVLVSSAMADK
+670 GEVLVSSAMAEK
-682 FNLSIGD
+682 FGLSPGD
-689 DVTLKEAYKDKT
+689 EFTLKEQYKDKT
-701 YSFKVGGIYN
+701 YSFKVGGVYN
-711 YDAAITVFMNRTDY
+711 YDAAITVFMNRGDY
-725 VRQFNEDSNYFN
+725 LTQFNEKSDYFN
-737 GYFSNKKLNDLDDTD
+737 GYFSNSKLDDLSDDD

-806 VSMAKILGFSD
+806 VSMTKILGFSD

-831 VLASLLISVPLISLA
+831 VLASLLISVPLISLS
-846 LRWCFKSYL
+846 LRWAFKSYI

-864 YIISNSCYVT
+864 YIVSNSCYVT

-881 SYSVVACLMLLK
+881 SYTVVACLMLLK

-907 FYFG
+907 F

>member
-206 NLPVEDEETEN
+206 NSPVEDEETEN

-450 GYSKGELIGHYMF
+450 GYSKGELIGHYIF

-547 NGQKRLI
+547 SGQKRLI

-628 VLDAEK
+628 VSDAEK

-648 ADDVTIYGVE
+648 ADDVTIYGVK
-658 NQSRYIKENIPA
+658 NQSKYIKENIPA

-689 DVTLKEAYKDKT
+689 EVTLKEAYKEKT

-725 VRQFNEDSNYFN
+725 IGQFNEDSNYFN
-737 GYFSNKKLNDLDDTD
+737 GYFSNKKLNDLDDAD

-817 IEIGKL
+817 SEIGKL
-823 YIIITSLV
+823 YIVITSFV
-831 VLASLLISVPLISLA
+831 VVASLLVSVPLISLA

-864 YIISNSCYVT
+864 YIVSNSCYVT

-881 SYSVVACLMLLK
+881 SYAVVACLMLLK

-907 FYFG
+907 F

>member
-43 SVFAQFK
+43 SVMAQFK
-50 TADVEYNVEDGHLAF
+50 TTAEECNIEDGHLAF
-65 NVKPSADVLSKI
+65 NVRPSNEVLSKT
-77 ESQNDLKLYDLNYK
+77 ESQNDLKLYDLSYK
-91 EETIKHG
+91 EETVKKD

-106 RNELNKECLMSGEMP
+106 RNEVNKECLMSGEMP
-121 KAENEIAVDRMFAEN
+121 TKDSEIAVDRMFADN
-136 NKIAVGDNVNIN
+136 NKITVGDSLKIKGKKYV
-148 SKNYIVSGLIALSDY
+148 VSGLIALPDY
-163 SALFKSNGDMMFDAV
+163 TALFKSNADMMFDAV
-178 GFGVAVMTNDGYN
+178 GFGVAVMTDSGYN
-191 TIETAHETVN
+191 AIGNAHETIN

-206 NLPVEDEETEN
+206 NTPVEDEKTEN

-225 SLEKILKEY
+225 SLENILKEY

-244 SLYDDAK
+244 SLYKKAK
-251 PYINR
+251 PYINSLR
-256 LKAEFESAEK
+256 DEFDIAEK
-266 QLESKYLSAIVHTNA
+266 ELESKYFAAIRKTSI

-301 KQVLEDAEK
+301 KQVLEDADK
-310 DSDKWDFD
+310 NSDEWVLD

-334 SDMDFDEMYE
+334 DDMDFDDMYNQ
-344 EIYKVVDAVSGA
+344 IYKIVDAVSDA
-356 GLYDCSQIYR
+356 KLYDCSQIYR

-381 DSGVLNI
+381 DSGILNI
-388 TDYSAKY
+388 KDYSAKY

-405 DSTSDKATMMLMT
+405 DSGSDKATMMLMT
-418 YIVMVMIAFLFAV
+418 YIIMIVIAFLFAV
-431 TTSNTI
+431 TISNTI
-437 SKEANVIGTLRAM
+437 TKEANVIGTLRAM
-450 GYSKGELIGHYMF
+450 GYSKGELIRHYMF
-463 LPMVVTVVGGIV
+463 LPIAVTLVGSIV
-475 GNVLGYTAFQKVFES
+475 GNVLGYTVFQKVFVG
-490 VYYSNYSLPTY
+490 VYYSNYSLPTF
-501 KMLWNMNAFLETTV
+501 KMLWNMNAFWETTV
-515 VPFVLMLLV
+515 VPFILMILV
-524 NFVMLSKK
+524 NFAMLTKK

-547 NGQKRLI
+547 SGQKRLI

-567 LRILFQNVPSYLT
+567 LRIFFQNIPSYLT
-580 LALGVFLAGT
+580 LALGVFLAGV

-608 VKENQISKYQYVM
+608 VKENQLSKYQYVM
-621 INEAETK
+621 IHEAESENA
-628 VLDAEK
+628 DAEK

-642 TDKKFI
+642 TDKKFMT
-648 ADDVTIYGVE
+648 DDVTIYGVE
-658 NQSRYIKENIPA
+658 NQSKYITENIPM
-670 GEVLVSSAMADK
+670 GEVLVSSAMAEK
-682 FNLSIGD
+682 FGLSSGD
-689 DVTLKEAYKDKT
+689 EFTLKEQYKDKT
-701 YSFKVGGIYN
+701 YSFKVGGVYN
-711 YDAAITVFMNRTDY
+711 YDAAITVFMNRGDY
-725 VRQFNEDSNYFN
+725 LTQFNEKSDYFN
-737 GYFSNKKLNDLDDTD
+737 GYFSNSKLDDLSDDD

-806 VSMAKILGFSD
+806 VSMTKILGFSD

-831 VLASLLISVPLISLA
+831 VLASLLISVPFISLA
-846 LRWCFKSYL
+846 LRWAFKSYI

-864 YIISNSCYVT
+864 YIVSNSCYVT

-881 SYSVVACLMLLK
+881 SYTVVACLMLLK

-907 FYFG
+907 F

>member
-206 NLPVEDEETEN
+206 NSPVEDAETEN

-450 GYSKGELIGHYMF
+450 GYSKGELIGHYIF

-547 NGQKRLI
+547 SGQKRLI

-628 VLDAEK
+628 VSDAEK

-658 NQSRYIKENIPA
+658 NQSKYIKENIPA

-689 DVTLKEAYKDKT
+689 EVTLKEAYKEKT

-725 VRQFNEDSNYFN
+725 IGQFNEDSNYFN
-737 GYFSNKKLNDLDDTD
+737 GYFSNKKLNDLDDAD

-817 IEIGKL
+817 SEIGKL
-823 YIIITSLV
+823 YIVITSFV
-831 VLASLLISVPLISLA
+831 VVVSLLVSVPLISLA

-864 YIISNSCYVT
+864 YIVSNSCYVT

-881 SYSVVACLMLLK
+881 SYAVVACLMLLK

-907 FYFG
+907 F

>member
-43 SVFAQFK
+43 SVMAQFK
-50 TADVEYNVEDGHLAF
+50 TTAEECNIEDGHLAF
-65 NVKPSADVLSKI
+65 NVRPSNEVLSKT
-77 ESQNDLKLYDLNYK
+77 ESQNDLKLYDLSYK
-91 EETIKHG
+91 EETVKKD
-98 KTLRIYKV
+98 KTLRIYRV
-106 RNELNKECLMSGEMP
+106 RNEVNKECLMSGEMP
-121 KAENEIAVDRMFAEN
+121 TKDSEIAVDRMFADN
-136 NKIAVGDNVNIN
+136 NKIAVGDSLKIKGKKYV
-148 SKNYIVSGLIALSDY
+148 VSGLIALPDY
-163 SALFKSNGDMMFDAV
+163 SALFKSNADMMFDAV
-178 GFGVAVMTNDGYN
+178 GFGVAVMTDSGYN
-191 TIETAHETVN
+191 AIGNAHETIN

-206 NLPVEDEETEN
+206 NTPVEDEETEN

-225 SLEKILKEY
+225 SLENIFKEY

-244 SLYDDAK
+244 SLYKKAK
-251 PYINR
+251 PYINSLR
-256 LKAEFESAEK
+256 DEFDIAEK
-266 QLESKYLSAIVHTNA
+266 ELESKYFAAIRKA
-281 NDTAKMAKELGITE
+281 SINDTAKMAKELGITE

-301 KQVLEDAEK
+301 KQVLEDADK
-310 DSDKWDFD
+310 NSDEWNLD

-334 SDMDFDEMYE
+334 DDMDFDDMYNQ
-344 EIYKVVDAVSGA
+344 IYKIVDAVSDA
-356 GLYDCSQIYR
+356 KLYDCSQIYR

-381 DSGVLNI
+381 DSGILNI
-388 TDYSAKY
+388 KDYSAKY

-405 DSTSDKATMMLMT
+405 DSGSDKATMMLMT
-418 YIVMVMIAFLFAV
+418 YIIMVVIAFLFAV

-437 SKEANVIGTLRAM
+437 TKEANVIGTLRAM
-450 GYSKGELIGHYMF
+450 GYSKGELIRHYMF
-463 LPMVVTVVGGIV
+463 LPIVVTVVGGIV

-501 KMLWNMNAFLETTV
+501 KMLWNMNAFWETTV
-515 VPFVLMLLV
+515 VPFILMILV
-524 NFVMLSKK
+524 NFAMLTKK

-547 NGQKRLI
+547 SGQKRLI

-567 LRILFQNVPSYLT
+567 LRIFFQNIPSYLT
-580 LALGVFLAGT
+580 LALGVFLAGV

-608 VKENQISKYQYVM
+608 VKENQLSKYQYVM
-621 INEAETK
+621 INEAESENA
-628 VLDAEK
+628 DAEK

-642 TDKKFI
+642 TDKKFMT
-648 ADDVTIYGVE
+648 DDVTIYGVE
-658 NQSRYIKENIPA
+658 NQSKYITENIPM
-670 GEVLVSSAMADK
+670 GEVLVSSAMAEK
-682 FNLSIGD
+682 FGLSSGD
-689 DVTLKEAYKDKT
+689 EFTLKEQYKDKT
-701 YSFKVGGIYN
+701 YSFKVGGVYN
-711 YDAAITVFMNRTDY
+711 YDAAITVFMNRGDY
-725 VRQFNEDSNYFN
+725 LTQFNEKSDYFN
-737 GYFSNKKLNDLDDTD
+737 GYFSNSKLDDLSDDD

-806 VSMAKILGFSD
+806 VSMTKILGFSD

-846 LRWCFKSYL
+846 LRWAFKSYI

-864 YIISNSCYVT
+864 YIVSNSCYVT

-881 SYSVVACLMLLK
+881 SYAVVACLMLLK

-907 FYFG
+907 F

>member
-136 NKIAVGDNVNIN
+136 NKIAVGNNVNIN

-206 NLPVEDEETEN
+206 NSPVEDEETEN

-450 GYSKGELIGHYMF
+450 GYSKGELIGHYIF

-547 NGQKRLI
+547 SGQKRLI

-628 VLDAEK
+628 VSDAEK

-658 NQSRYIKENIPA
+658 NQSKYIKENIPA

-689 DVTLKEAYKDKT
+689 EVTLKEAYKEKN

-725 VRQFNEDSNYFN
+725 IEQFNEDSNYFN
-737 GYFSNKKLNDLDDTD
+737 GYFSNKKLNDLDDAD

-817 IEIGKL
+817 SEIGKL
-823 YIIITSLV
+823 YIVITSFV
-831 VLASLLISVPLISLA
+831 VVASLLVSVPLISLA

-864 YIISNSCYVT
+864 YIVSNSCYVT

-881 SYSVVACLMLLK
+881 SYAVVACLMLLK

-907 FYFG
+907 F

>member
-23 IFLFIVFFI
+23 IFLFIVFFV

-50 TADVEYNVEDGHLAF
+50 TTDVEYNVEDGHLAF

-206 NLPVEDEETEN
+206 SSPVEDEETEN

-374 TDKFSID
+374 TDKFRID

-907 FYFG
+907 F

>member
-206 NLPVEDEETEN
+206 NSPVEDEETEN

-244 SLYDDAK
+244 SLYDEAK

-450 GYSKGELIGHYMF
+450 GYSKGELIGHYIF

-547 NGQKRLI
+547 SGQKRLI

-567 LRILFQNVPSYLT
+567 LRIFFQNIPSYLT

-628 VLDAEK
+628 VSDAEK

-658 NQSRYIKENIPA
+658 NQSKYIKENIPA

-689 DVTLKEAYKDKT
+689 EVTLKEAYKEKT

-725 VRQFNEDSNYFN
+725 IEQFNEDSNYFN
-737 GYFSNKKLNDLDDTD
+737 GYFSNKKLNDLDNAD

-817 IEIGKL
+817 SEIGKL
-823 YIIITSLV
+823 YIVITSFV
-831 VLASLLISVPLISLA
+831 VVASLLVSVPLISLA

-864 YIISNSCYVT
+864 YIVSNSCYVT

-881 SYSVVACLMLLK
+881 SYAVVACLMLLK

-907 FYFG
+907 F

>member
-43 SVFAQFK
+43 SVAAQFK
-50 TADVEYNVEDGHLAF
+50 TTAEECNIEDGHLAF
-65 NVKPSADVLSKI
+65 SVRPSKEVLSKI
-77 ESQNDLKLYDLNYK
+77 ESQNDLKFYDLSYK
-91 EETIKHG
+91 EETVKKS

-106 RNELNKECLMSGEMP
+106 RNEVNKECLMSGEMP
-121 KAENEIAVDRMFAEN
+121 TKDSEIAVDRMFADN
-136 NKIAVGDNVNIN
+136 NKITVGDSLKIKGKKYV
-148 SKNYIVSGLIALSDY
+148 VSGLIALPDY
-163 SALFKSNGDMMFDAV
+163 SALFKSNADMMFDAV
-178 GFGVAVMTNDGYN
+178 GFGVAVMTDSGYN
-191 TIETAHETVN
+191 AIGNAHETIN

-206 NLPVEDEETEN
+206 NAPVEDEETEN

-225 SLEKILKEY
+225 SLENILKEY

-244 SLYDDAK
+244 SLYKKAK
-251 PYINR
+251 PYINSLR
-256 LKAEFESAEK
+256 DEFDVAEK
-266 QLESKYLSAIVHTNA
+266 QLEAKYFAAIRNA
-281 NDTAKMAKELGITE
+281 SINDTAKMAKELGITE

-301 KQVLEDAEK
+301 KQVLEDADK
-310 DSDKWDFD
+310 NSDDWDLD

-334 SDMDFDEMYE
+334 DDMDFDDMYNQ
-344 EIYKVVDAVSGA
+344 IYKIVDAVSDA
-356 GLYDCSQIYR
+356 KLYDCSQIYR

-381 DSGVLNI
+381 DSGILNI
-388 TDYSAKY
+388 KDYSAKY

-405 DSTSDKATMMLMT
+405 DSGSDKATMMLMT
-418 YIVMVMIAFLFAV
+418 YIIMVVIAFLFAV

-437 SKEANVIGTLRAM
+437 TKEANVIGTLRAM
-450 GYSKGELIGHYMF
+450 GYSKGELIRHYMF
-463 LPMVVTVVGGIV
+463 LPIAVTLAGSIV
-475 GNVLGYTAFQKVFES
+475 GNVLGYTVFQKVFVG
-490 VYYSNYSLPTY
+490 VYYSNYSLPTF
-501 KMLWNMNAFLETTV
+501 KMLWNMNAFWETTV
-515 VPFVLMLLV
+515 VPFILMILV
-524 NFVMLSKK
+524 NFAMLTKK

-547 NGQKRLI
+547 SGQKRLI

-567 LRILFQNVPSYLT
+567 LRIFFQNIPSYLT
-580 LALGVFLAGT
+580 LALGVFLAGV

-608 VKENQISKYQYVM
+608 VKENQLSKYQYVM
-621 INEAETK
+621 INEAESENA
-628 VLDAEK
+628 DAEK

-642 TDKKFI
+642 TDKKFMT
-648 ADDVTIYGVE
+648 DDVTIYGVE
-658 NQSRYIKENIPA
+658 NQSKYITESIPT
-670 GEVLVSSAMADK
+670 GEVLVSSAMAEK
-682 FNLSIGD
+682 FGLSSGD
-689 DVTLKEAYKDKT
+689 EFTLKEQYKDKT
-701 YSFKVGGIYN
+701 YSFKVGGVYN
-711 YDAAITVFMNRTDY
+711 YDAAITVFMNRGDY
-725 VRQFNEDSNYFN
+725 LTQFNEKSDYFN
-737 GYFSNKKLNDLDDTD
+737 GYFSNSKLDDLSDDD

-793 ILTKQIIEKNSKS
+793 ILTKQIIERNSKS
-806 VSMAKILGFSD
+806 VSMTKILGFSD

-846 LRWCFKSYL
+846 LRWAFKSYI

-864 YIISNSCYVT
+864 YIVSNSCYVK
-874 MVVLGIV
+874 MVALGIV
-881 SYSVVACLMLLK
+881 SYAVVACLMLLK

-907 FYFG
+907 F

>member
-32 GAASGFMVADN
+32 GAVSGFMVADN

-106 RNELNKECLMSGEMP
+106 RNEINKECLMSGEMP

-206 NLPVEDEETEN
+206 NSPVEDEETEN

-450 GYSKGELIGHYMF
+450 GYPKGELIGHYMF

-547 NGQKRLI
+547 SGQKRLI

-567 LRILFQNVPSYLT
+567 LRILFQNVSSYLT

-628 VLDAEK
+628 VSDAEK

-658 NQSRYIKENIPA
+658 NQSKYIKENIPA

-689 DVTLKEAYKDKT
+689 EITLKEAYKEKN

-725 VRQFNEDSNYFN
+725 IGQFNEDSNYFN
-737 GYFSNKKLNDLDDTD
+737 GYFSNKKLNDLDDAD
-752 VATVITEKD
+752 VAAVITEKD

-817 IEIGKL
+817 SEIGKL
-823 YIIITSLV
+823 YIVITSFV
-831 VLASLLISVPLISLA
+831 VVASLLVSVPLISLA

-864 YIISNSCYVT
+864 YIVSNSCYVT

-881 SYSVVACLMLLK
+881 SYAVVACLMLLK

-907 FYFG
+907 F

>member
-106 RNELNKECLMSGEMP
+106 RNEINKECLMSGEMP

-206 NLPVEDEETEN
+206 NSPVEDEETEN

-334 SDMDFDEMYE
+334 SDIDFDEMYE

-450 GYSKGELIGHYMF
+450 GYSKGELIGHYIF

-547 NGQKRLI
+547 SGQKRLI

-628 VLDAEK
+628 VSDAEK

-658 NQSRYIKENIPA
+658 NQSKYIKENIPA

-689 DVTLKEAYKDKT
+689 EVTLKEAYKEKT

-725 VRQFNEDSNYFN
+725 IEQFNEDSNYFN
-737 GYFSNKKLNDLDDTD
+737 GYFSNKKLNDLDDAD

-817 IEIGKL
+817 SEIGKL
-823 YIIITSLV
+823 YIVITSFV
-831 VLASLLISVPLISLA
+831 VVVSLLVSVPLISLA

-864 YIISNSCYVT
+864 YIVSNSCYVT

-881 SYSVVACLMLLK
+881 SYAVVACLMLLK
-893 IKKTPLGEALKNQS
+893 IKKTPLSEALKNQS
-907 FYFG
+907 F